1 MIGKTISHYKILSEL
16 GKGGMGVVYKAQ
28 DLKLQRPVALKFLP
42 SNLLGNKEAKAR
54 FLREARAAAA
64 LQHPNICTVYEIDEV
79 DGRTF
84 IAMAYLEGEELTKS
98 IEKGPLGVERLLD
111 IAIQVARG
119 LQEAHSKGVVHRD
132 IKPANIMDTTS
143 GQAVLMDFG
152 LAQLASAASK
162 LTREG
167 TTVGTSAYM
176 SPEQTTGEK
185 LDHRTDVWALGVVLY
200 EMATGQVPFQGHYE
214 QAILYSILNEPP
226 EPIAAVHTGVPPE
239 LERIVNKCL
248 AKRAGERYQTIS
260 DLLAD
265 LSALKRATESGEGP
279 PPEPLET
286 QPPKPRRTFV
296 GREAEKTELG
306 RLLESVRQ
314 GNGSLVLIGGEPGV
328 GKTRLCEEMLA
339 DAGEQQMLVLTGHSY
354 EGEGV
359 QSFIPFV
366 ESLEAAS
373 RAVPRTNFRAALGGA
388 APEIAKL
395 MPELRRTFP
404 DIPEPMQLPAEQ
416 QQRYLFNGFREFIER
431 LSRQTPIVWLLD
443 DLHWAEESSL
453 LLLQHL
459 AQGMDS
465 LPVLVL
471 GTYRDVELEVGKP
484 FEKALSQLV
493 RQRLARRITLRRL
506 PQASVGDLLESLAG
520 SRPPDSLVRVIY
532 HETEGNPFF
541 VEEVFEHLSEEGKLF
556 DEEGRWKSDVKTGEL
571 EVPEGVRLVIGR
583 RLDRLSPQSPKIL
596 SAAAI
601 IGRVFELETL
611 ESLEGL
617 DPDDVL
623 DAIEE
628 AESARLIAPVSAGRE
643 VSYRFTHELIRHT
656 LVAGLSIRRRQQT
669 HLRIADVLE
678 KKGAENVSNLAH
690 HLFQAGVSADLD
702 KTVHYFK
709 LAGERE
715 LETGAFQE
723 ALEHFD
729 SALSLLE
736 DESPEIRADLLF
748 LKGRAE
754 HTQGRT
760 EQSLAAWN
768 EAATLYQ
775 SLGDV
780 KGMARTCL
788 DITVQATWRAE
799 YDDAIPILRRGLA
812 MTEGDVTPERCRLLS
827 TGGALLVTAGDCDA
841 APDLLEEAVSM
852 AEELGNPVLLGEVLG
867 SKVNA
872 DWALMRARQWVED
885 GQRAAEL
892 ERSAGNPWAWA
903 YVAGWTRVGLVFAGR
918 LEEALQR
925 GEAEKVATQLGHHN
939 AQVCFKIGREFGSFV
954 RSGDIDAFRVFA
966 EWYRDWSQSLDYPW
980 GLVAY
985 SHLGLCRFWRG
996 DWGGFHDDFQRG
1008 IEAEEAR
1015 PNGYYAWG
1023 NYFMAMAYAGDPR
1036 ALELLEEK
1044 RSMLPRM
1051 RPFNNCGAWVAL
1063 MRVIEGLAV
1072 LGRQEEAAEL
1082 YPLAKLAI
1090 ETGTLVEFFTTAMPQ
1105 LAAGIAAACGRD
1117 WAAAEEHYET
1127 ALDQAHEMPHRIA
1140 QADIRRWYA
1149 RMLLDRS
1156 GTGDRERARELL
1168 EEAIE
1173 VYRELGM
1180 PKHLA
1185 IAERLHAPL
1194 APEAS

>member
-28 DLKLQRPVALKFLP
+28 DLKLQRLVALKFLP
-42 SNLLGNKEAKAR
+42 SNSLGNEEAKAR

-79 DGRTF
+79 DGQTF
-84 IAMAYLEGEELTKS
+84 IAMAYLEGDELTKS
-98 IEKGPLGVERLLD
+98 IEKGPLSVERLLD
-111 IAIQVARG
+111 IAIQVGRG

-185 LDHRTDVWALGVVLY
+185 LDHRTDIWALGVVLY

-226 EPIAAVHTGVPPE
+226 EPITAVRTGVPPE

-265 LSALKRATESGEGP
+265 LSALKRATESGEGQ
-279 PPEPLET
+279 PPEPLEA
-286 QPPKPRRTFV
+286 QPQKPRRAFV
-296 GREAEKTELG
+296 GREEETTELG
-306 RLLESVRQ
+306 RLLESVRL
-314 GNGSLVLIGGEPGV
+314 GHGSLVLIGGEPGV
-328 GKTRLCEEMLA
+328 GKTRLCEEILA

-373 RAVPRTNFRAALGGA
+373 RTVPRTNFRAALGGA

-404 DIPEPMQLPAEQ
+404 DIPEPIQLPAEQ

-556 DEEGRWKSDVKTGEL
+556 DEEGRWKSDLKTGEL

-583 RLDRLSPQSPKIL
+583 RLERLSPQSPKIL

-628 AESARLIAPVSAGRE
+628 AESARLIVTVSTGRE

-656 LVAGLSIRRRQQT
+656 LLVGLSIRRRQRT
-669 HLRIADVLE
+669 HLLIADVLE
-678 KKGAENVSNLAH
+678 MKGAENVSSIAH
-690 HLFQAGVSADLD
+690 HLFQAGAAADLD
-702 KTVHYFK
+702 KTVRYLK
-709 LAGERE
+709 LAGELE

-729 SALSLLE
+729 TGLSLLE
-736 DESPEIRADLLF
+736 DESPETRAGLLV
-748 LKGRAE
+748 LKGRAAQ
-754 HTQGRT
+754 TQGKT
-760 EQSLAAWN
+760 EESLAAWN
-768 EAATLYQ
+768 DAATLYE
-775 SLGDV
+775 SFGDT
-780 KGMARTCL
+780 KGMARTCV
-788 DITVQATWRAE
+788 DILNQASWRA
-799 YDDAIPILRRGLA
+799 DFDSAILILSRGLT
-812 MTEGDVTPERCRLLS
+812 MTEHDVTPERCRLL
-827 TGGALLVTAGDCDA
+827 ATAGACLAASGDCETAPSLLRQSVTMAEKLGDPLALGEVLHSGLYSHWLFMTSDQWLDDAERAVELLRSAGNLWGWVDA
-841 APDLLEEAVSM
+841 AGLLQVARVFTGNLEEAVQ
-852 AEELGNPVLLGEVLG
+852 P
-867 SKVNA
+867 
-872 DWALMRARQWVED
+872 
-885 GQRAAEL
+885 
-892 ERSAGNPWAWA
+892 
-903 YVAGWTRVGLVFAGR
+903 
-918 LEEALQR
+918 
-925 GEAEKVATQLGHHN
+925 GEAEEVGRQLGHRN
-939 AQVCFKIGREFGSFV
+939 VEAFFKIGREFGGFL
-954 RSGDIDAFRVFA
+954 RSGKIDELENYA
-966 EWYRDWSQSLDYPW
+966 EWYRDWCREMDYPW
-980 GLVAY
+980 ELVAE

-996 DWGGFHDDFQRG
+996 EWEGFHEHFQRG
-1008 IEAEEAR
+1008 VDIEEAQ
-1015 PNGYYAWG
+1015 PSGWYAWG
-1023 NYFMAMAYAGDPR
+1023 NYFMAMAYAGDQR
-1036 ALELLEEK
+1036 ALALLEKK
-1044 RSMLPRM
+1044 RATLPHA
-1051 RPFNNCGAWVAL
+1051 RPFNTCGAWIAL

-1072 LGRQEEAAEL
+1072 MGRREEAAEL
-1082 YPLAKLAI
+1082 YPLAKLSI
-1090 ETGTLVEFFTTAMPQ
+1090 ETGTLVDFFSTAMPQ
-1105 LAAGIAAACGRD
+1105 LAAGISAACARN
-1117 WAAAEEHYET
+1117 WAAAEGHYQT
-1127 ALDQAHEMPHRIA
+1127 ALEQAHEMPHRMA

-1149 RMLLDRS
+1149 QMLLDRDES
-1156 GTGDRERARELL
+1156 GDRDKAAELL
-1168 EEAIE
+1168 TEAMAR
-1173 VYRELGM
+1173 YRELGM

-1185 IAERLHAPL
+1185 MTESLHAPL
-1194 APEAS
+1194 AREAN